1 MAVRS
6 APRWGM
12 PVVAALE
19 MPVAAVLVMP
29 VAAALEMPVA
39 AVLVRVTRLAAR
51 SRVR

>member
-1 MAVRS
+1 M
-6 APRWGM
+6 
-12 PVVAALE
+12 VAALE